1 LDDQRANLA
10 IRPEGETNPQ
20 KPQHHKAVLW
30 AEVPNLLK
38 EINLNR
44 NNFHPMSVPSTK
56 LYALTFLRAGALT
69 RLQWRWINKV
79 VCILCLEIPGDTSGS
94 KEIKAKKIIYRIT
107 YPSQKRYKRFLM
119 FLNCIKM
126 RVTLSLYL

>member
-1 LDDQRANLA
+1 MTRGQTLQSDQKEKLILKNLNT
-10 IRPEGETNPQ
+10 IKRF
-20 KPQHHKAVLW
+20 L

-79 VCILCLEIPGDTSGS
+79 DCILCLEILGDTCGS